1 MLDSL
6 AHSTSK
12 KNSCFCFLTESN
24 KKYDQAP
31 ILFVSDGIEK
41 VSVQLFEVI
50 KYCKS
55 SMILKIDVDSYVQ
68 VNQLKVSKQFQMTE

>member
-1 MLDSL
+1 M
-6 AHSTSK
+6 
-12 KNSCFCFLTESN
+12 
-24 KKYDQAP
+24 
-31 ILFVSDGIEK
+31 SDGIEK

-68 VNQLKVSKQFQMTE
+68 VNQLKSFETISVDRIESKCLFVKISENIFLVPLLQRFEHE